1 MKKFGMMLMSAAIML
16 SSAAAMA
23 SQMRIDF
30 NNGEYR
36 LPECGGTIEA
46 KGGILQAFVNGS
58 QANQVNLIVRD
69 SQYCSNFIL
78 DTSGREYKLQRERDG
93 GRGGSFTI
101 TAEKLHSGWNHIDL
115 TVRSD
120 TGIHKDSVG
129 IWVNVVGSD
138 DGGDSFGCSD
148 EAEAAARDKY
158 FDDYGRRAKS
168 ADATFLRTSH
178 SGNLVFD
185 VSVRGRAGSAR
196 YEAVMRPDCSLAA
209 RPRALD

>member
-1 MKKFGMMLMSAAIML
+1 MKKFGMMLMSAALML
-16 SSAAAMA
+16 SSASAMA
-23 SQMRIDF
+23 MRIDF
-30 NNGEYR
+30 NGGEYR

-58 QANQVNLIVRD
+58 QANQVNLIVHGSRN
-69 SQYCSNFIL
+69 CSNFIL
-78 DTSGREYKLQRERDG
+78 ETSGREYKLEREHV
-93 GRGGSFTI
+93 GRGGSYTI
-101 TAEKLHSGWNHIDL
+101 TAEKLNPGWNQINL
-115 TVRSD
+115 TVRSNSGAHD
-120 TGIHKDSVG
+120 DQVS
-129 IWVNVVGSD
+129 IWVNVVGAD

-158 FDDYGRRAKS
+158 FDDYGRKAKS

-178 SGNLVFD
+178 NGNLVFD
-185 VSVRGRAGSAR
+185 VSVRGRSGSAR